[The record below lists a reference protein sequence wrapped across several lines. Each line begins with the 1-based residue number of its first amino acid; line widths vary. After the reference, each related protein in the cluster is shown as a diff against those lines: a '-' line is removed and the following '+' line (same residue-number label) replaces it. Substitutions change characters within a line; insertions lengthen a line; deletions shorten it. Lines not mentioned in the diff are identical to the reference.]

1 MKPVDR
7 YVLSALGLIGFLLI
21 WEGFARSGWIAS
33 YLLPP
38 PSTLPGTL
46 VSEIELGFWQ
56 SMVWASLRH
65 YTVGFVLGT
74 FFGVALGVA
83 VALSPRIEASQA
95 WLARMF
101 RPIPPLAW
109 IPFAIIWFGISE
121 TAAAF
126 IISIGI
132 FWINYFTAMAAVKAV
147 DKDLIEVARAF
158 GHRSLLALLRKVI
171 LPGAAPGILSGI
183 RAGLGQGWMTVVA
196 AELFGIAGIG
206 QRMIEASGLLA
217 SEVVVLYMFSIAFLY
232 GVSDYVFVRIQS
244 RLLEWQR

>member
-1 MKPVDR
+1 MKPAER
-7 YVLSALGLIGFLLI
+7 YILSAVGLVGFLLI
-21 WEGFARSGWIAS
+21 WEGIARSGWLAPH
-33 YLLPP
+33 LLPP
-38 PSTLPGTL
+38 PSTLPRTL
-46 VSEIELGFWQ
+46 ISEIQLGFWQ

-74 FFGVALGVA
+74 FFGVALGVS

-95 WLARMF
+95 WLARVF

-158 GHRSLLALLRKVI
+158 GHRSLFALLRKVI

-232 GVSDYVFVRIQS
+232 GVSDYVFVRIQN

>member
-1 MKPVDR
+1 VKPTTR
-7 YVLSALGLIGFLLI
+7 YYLSATGLAAFLLL
-21 WEGFARSGWIAS
+21 WEGIARSGWVATH
-33 YLLPP
+33 LLPP
-38 PSTLPGTL
+38 PSTLPATL
-46 VSEIELGFWQ
+46 LSEIHEGFWQ
-56 SMVWASLRH
+56 AMVWASLRH
-65 YTVGFVLGT
+65 YMVGFVLGSV
-74 FFGVALGVA
+74 FGVTLGVA
-83 VALSPRIEASQA
+83 VALFPRVEASQA
-95 WLARMF
+95 WLARVF

-132 FWINYFTAMAAVKAV
+132 FWINYFTAMAAVQAV

-158 GHRSLLALLRKVI
+158 GHRSFPALLRKVI
-171 LPGAAPGILSGI
+171 LPGAAPGILSGL

-217 SEVVVLYMFSIAFLY
+217 SEVVVLYMFSIALLY
-232 GVSDYVFVRIQS
+232 GVSDYIFVRIQNKI
-244 RLLEWQR
+244 LEWQR

>member
-1 MKPVDR
+1 MKPAER
-7 YVLSALGLIGFLLI
+7 YILSAVGLVGFLLI
-21 WEGFARSGWIAS
+21 WEGIARSGWLAPH
-33 YLLPP
+33 LLPP
-38 PSTLPGTL
+38 PSTLPRTL
-46 VSEIELGFWQ
+46 ISEIQLGFWQ

-74 FFGVALGVA
+74 FFGVALGVS

-95 WLARMF
+95 WLARVF

-147 DKDLIEVARAF
+147 DKDLIDVARAF
-158 GHRSLLALLRKVI
+158 GHRSLFALLRKVI

-232 GVSDYVFVRIQS
+232 GVSDYVFVRIQN

>member
-1 MKPVDR
+1 MTPAKR
-7 YVLSALGLIGFLLI
+7 YFLSATGLVVFLLI
-21 WEGFARSGWIAS
+21 WESIARSGLVEIH
-33 YLLPP
+33 LLPP
-38 PSTLPGTL
+38 PSTLPETL
-46 VSEIELGFWQ
+46 VSEIGLGIWQ

-65 YTVGFVLGT
+65 YSAGFVLGSVLGVT
-74 FFGVALGVA
+74 LGVCVALFPKV
-83 VALSPRIEASQA
+83 EASQA
-95 WLARMF
+95 WLARVF

-132 FWINYFTAMAAVKAV
+132 FWINYFTTMAAVQAV

-158 GHRSLLALLRKVI
+158 GHRRIFALLGKVI
-171 LPGAAPGILSGI
+171 LPAAAPGILSGL

-206 QRMIEASGLLA
+206 QRMMEAAGLLA
-217 SEVVVLYMFSIAFLY
+217 SEVVILYMFSIALLY
-232 GVSDYVFVRIQS
+232 GVSDYIFVRIQDKI
-244 RLLEWQR
+244 LEWQR

>member
-1 MKPVDR
+1 MKPSHR
-7 YVLSALGLIGFLLI
+7 YLLSFSGLVAFLLL
-21 WEGFARSGWIAS
+21 WEGLAQSGWIEAH
-33 YLLPP
+33 LLPP

-46 VSEIELGFWQ
+46 QSEIELGVWQ
-56 SMVWASLRH
+56 AMVWASLRH
-65 YTVGFVLGT
+65 YTIGFLLGSIL
-74 FFGVALGVA
+74 GVALGVS
-83 VALSPRIEASQA
+83 VALFPRVEASQA
-95 WLARMF
+95 WLARVF

-132 FWINYFTAMAAVKAV
+132 FWINYFTSMTAVQAV

-158 GHRSLLALLRKVI
+158 GHRSLVALLRKVI
-171 LPGAAPGILSGI
+171 LPGAAPGILSGL

-217 SEVVVLYMFSIAFLY
+217 SEVVVLYMFSIALLY
-232 GVSDYVFVRIQS
+232 GVSDYIFVRIQN

>member
-1 MKPVDR
+1 MMVC
-7 YVLSALGLIGFLLI
+7 
-21 WEGFARSGWIAS
+21 ARNPAS
-33 YLLPP
+33 
-38 PSTLPGTL
+38 
-46 VSEIELGFWQ
+46 
-56 SMVWASLRH
+56 
-65 YTVGFVLGT
+65 
-74 FFGVALGVA
+74 GVA
-83 VALSPRIEASQA
+83 VALVPRVEASQA
-95 WLARMF
+95 GLARVF

-132 FWINYFTAMAAVKAV
+132 FWINYFTAMAAVQAV

-158 GHRSLLALLRKVI
+158 GHRSFFALLRKVI
-171 LPGAAPGILSGI
+171 LPGAAPGILSGL

-217 SEVVVLYMFSIAFLY
+217 SEVVVLYMFSIALLY
-232 GVSDYVFVRIQS
+232 GVSDYIFVRIQD
-244 RLLEWQR
+244 RILEWQR

>member
-1 MKPVDR
+1 MTPAKR
-7 YVLSALGLIGFLLI
+7 YVLSATGLVAFLLF
-21 WEGFARSGWIAS
+21 WESIARSGLVETH
-33 YLLPP
+33 LLPP

-46 VSEIELGFWQ
+46 VSEIGLGIWQ

-65 YTVGFVLGT
+65 YSVGFVLGST
-74 FFGVALGVA
+74 LGVTLGVCVALFPKV
-83 VALSPRIEASQA
+83 EASQA
-95 WLARMF
+95 WLARVF

-132 FWINYFTAMAAVKAV
+132 FWINYFTTMAAVQAV

-158 GHRSLLALLRKVI
+158 GHRRIFALLGKVI
-171 LPGAAPGILSGI
+171 LPAAAPGILSGL

-206 QRMIEASGLLA
+206 QRMMEAAGLLA
-217 SEVVVLYMFSIAFLY
+217 SEVVILYMFSIALLY
-232 GVSDYVFVRIQS
+232 GVSDYIFVRIQDKI
-244 RLLEWQR
+244 LEWQR